1 MGLRSQEKAMEDQT
15 TKERKRDV
23 KAVGGP
29 AISRNLRDAYFHAV
43 TFAAFANDKGDP
55 EIQEKERV
63 LLLRICRTLCLA
75 ECEALRI
82 FSRVQSVI
90 NENAYKPILQECLA
104 QFDDSNL
111 FRRVLADF
119 DAVFNL
125 GKGATAKELK
135 GWHDDFIRWLPK
147 KVSAEYLKEESES
160 AAVAKAKEAA
170 ARKHKKACQKVGMIK
185 RFNRILDE
193 IAEKFEDCSSVNN
206 DRVNEIGR
214 RLFEIDAN
222 LVNVGDEL
230 LSAYNAAER
239 YSGRGWAHG
248 KEARQAVWRV
258 ISITILLHT
267 ARYVNSHSYSPSLD
281 YLLRQ
286 CTQYGLAGT
295 LRKFYENY
303 FPDEIEFE
311 E

>member
-1 MGLRSQEKAMEDQT
+1 MGLRSQEKAREDRA

-55 EIQEKERV
+55 EIQEQERV
-63 LLLRICRTLCLA
+63 LLLRICRTLGLA
-75 ECEALRI
+75 ECEALSI

-90 NENAYKPILQECLA
+90 NENTYKPILQECLV

-111 FRRVLADF
+111 FRRFLSDF

-135 GWHDDFIRWLPK
+135 DWHDDFVRWLPK
-147 KVSAEYLKEESES
+147 KVSAEYMKEESEF
-160 AAVAKAKEAA
+160 AAVAKAKAAA

-185 RFNRILDE
+185 RFKRILDE
-193 IAEKFEDCSSVNN
+193 IAEEFEDCTSVNN

-214 RLFEIDAN
+214 RLIEIDAN
-222 LVNVGDEL
+222 LVDVGDEL

-239 YSGRGWAHG
+239 YGGRWGYY
-248 KEARQAVWRV
+248 KEARRAVWRV
-258 ISITILLHT
+258 ISIMTLLHK
-267 ARYVNSHSYSPSLD
+267 ARYVNSHTYSPSLD
-281 YLLRQ
+281 YLLKQ
-286 CTQYGLAGT
+286 CTQYGLART